1 MRTRLELHEVL
12 CGLANSRNVYFQP
25 PENVKMSYP
34 CIVYS
39 RISNFTENAD
49 NIDYLKYRGYT
60 ITVIDKNPD
69 SIIAERVESLQFCE
83 FERSFTAD
91 GLNHFVY
98 TLYY

>member
-12 CGLANSRNVYFQP
+12 CGLVNSRNVYFQP